1 MKSQQVT
8 EPAKELLSLSEA
20 AAFLGITKS
29 TLYKKTHRKEIPF
42 YKPTGKLIYFLRQDL
57 LNWALRNRS
66 SVR

>member
-1 MKSQQVT
+1 MIGKTNST
-8 EPAKELLSLSEA
+8 NSKELLSLKEA
-20 AAFLGITKS
+20 AEFLGITKS

-66 SVR
+66 N